1 MERMDFSFTREGAS
15 EGNLAQS
22 LVDRYNEME
31 GNKNEQDGY
40 DCSICKNKEYVAKIN
55 ADGDMV
61 QVYCKCHK
69 AREMLRKAQ
78 NSGLG
83 NIIKDFSFDK
93 FETTESWQKEN
104 KQFAMDFCKD
114 EDAKWFFIGGQCGCV
129 DCDTEYFNGKS
140 WVKISEYNPEDKVLQ
155 YDPESKTATLVKPQ
169 RYIVK
174 PAEKLYKLETKRHH
188 IDMCLSEDHSFAYIT
203 TKGHMQKKTF
213 SEVIEMHNNTIQ
225 GFYGKIETTF
235 NYAGKGIDLT
245 DNEIRLM
252 CAVMA
257 DGCFRDKVN
266 FCDVNVKKERKKIR
280 MRTLLEGVPFK
291 EYKCQNGYSIFRF
304 YAPRREKEFS
314 EYWYNCNQHQLQ
326 IIAKEIFEWD
336 GSTRDNRET
345 YFSTSK
351 KSADFIQF
359 VLSATGS
366 RATIS
371 KDERKDKVCY
381 TVIKSQGK
389 SLVSICSTKGEHKA
403 TIKEIVPKDKKQ
415 YCFTVDKGYLVL
427 RRNGRIFITG
437 NCGKSHLCTAIC
449 AHYIKQGKDTVYMI
463 WMEDS
468 IKLKALR
475 NEYEEY
481 QNIMQ
486 KFKEAEVLY
495 IDDFLKVRNGEEPT
509 NGDINVAFE
518 LLNHRLLS
526 KDKITII
533 SSEKTMHDLLMYDQA
548 TMSRVYQKA
557 GKYKINIKSDIN
569 KNYRLKD

>member
-114 EDAKWFFIGGQCGCV
+114 EDAKWFFIGGQ
-129 DCDTEYFNGKS
+129 S
-140 WVKISEYNPEDKVLQ
+140 
-155 YDPESKTATLVKPQ
+155 
-169 RYIVK
+169 
-174 PAEKLYKLETKRHH
+174 
-188 IDMCLSEDHSFAYIT
+188 
-203 TKGHMQKKTF
+203 
-213 SEVIEMHNNTIQ
+213 
-225 GFYGKIETTF
+225 
-235 NYAGKGIDLT
+235 
-245 DNEIRLM
+245 
-252 CAVMA
+252 
-257 DGCFRDKVN
+257 
-266 FCDVNVKKERKKIR
+266 
-280 MRTLLEGVPFK
+280 
-291 EYKCQNGYSIFRF
+291 
-304 YAPRREKEFS
+304 
-314 EYWYNCNQHQLQ
+314 
-326 IIAKEIFEWD
+326 
-336 GSTRDNRET
+336 GS
-345 YFSTSK
+345 
-351 KSADFIQF
+351 
-359 VLSATGS
+359 
-366 RATIS
+366 
-371 KDERKDKVCY
+371 
-381 TVIKSQGK
+381 
-389 SLVSICSTKGEHKA
+389 
-403 TIKEIVPKDKKQ
+403 
-415 YCFTVDKGYLVL
+415 
-427 RRNGRIFITG
+427 
-437 NCGKSHLCTAIC
+437 GKSHLCTAIC

-468 IKLKALR
+468 VKLKALR

-509 NGDINVAFE
+509 TGDINVAFE